1 MSNFDK
7 VKEFMKYFG
16 QKVNDT
22 PDVNLLNDSKL
33 KNLRI
38 KLIEEEVNELK
49 EALNNNDYVEVLD
62 AILDILYVTY
72 GAGAAYGF
80 DIDKGFD
87 LVHKSNLSKMCF
99 SEDEAE
105 KTLNKYKSDEI
116 LSKTYP
122 SPVIKQLD
130 ATHWIVIESSTG
142 KALKSINYHPV
153 DLSLLIK

>member
-16 QKVNDT
+16 QKVSAEPN
-22 PDVNLLNDSKL
+22 VNLLNDEKL

-38 KLIEEEVNELK
+38 KLIEEELDELK
-49 EALNNNDYVEVLD
+49 EAIHNNDYIEVLD
-62 AILDILYVTY
+62 AIVDILYVTY

-80 DIDKGFD
+80 DINKAFD
-87 LVHKSNLSKMCF
+87 LVHESNLSKMCF

-105 KTLNKYKSDEI
+105 KTLYKYKSDES

-130 ATHWIVIESSTG
+130 ETHWIVIESSTG

-153 DLSLLIK
+153 DLSSLI